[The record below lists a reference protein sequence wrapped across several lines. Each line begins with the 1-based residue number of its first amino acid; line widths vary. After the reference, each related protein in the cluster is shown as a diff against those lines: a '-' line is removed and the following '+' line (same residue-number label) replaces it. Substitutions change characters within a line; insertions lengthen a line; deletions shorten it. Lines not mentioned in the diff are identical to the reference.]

1 MKLPR
6 RAVVVMSPLAANGG
20 DIGAM
25 GEIPEVAVR
34 NSLGR
39 EGLRRIRRNPLAVA
53 GGAVILFFIFV
64 AIFAPLLAPYNPRST
79 AWFDQIRPTS
89 IPGPSGSHWLGLD
102 ASGRDELSRIIYGAR
117 ASLIIGVLS
126 LMIGALVGASL
137 GLLAGAFGGWVDSLV
152 MRFTDIMLSVPGL
165 LLALSIAAV
174 IGQSQTSIIVAV
186 AVPNVP
192 LFARLLRGSML
203 GERQKDYVTS
213 ALAVGVRRRSLVM
226 RHVFPNSLAPMLVQA
241 SLALS
246 TAIIDA
252 SALSFLG
259 LGSADPGVPE
269 WGRMLTDTT
278 RYLRVAPHLAIF
290 PGVAIM
296 ITALGFNLFGEA
308 VREALDPKLRR

>member
-1 MKLPR
+1 MKLSR
-6 RAVVVMSPLAANGG
+6 KAVLVMTEG
-20 DIGAM
+20 DVEDMA
-25 GEIPEVAVR
+25 EIAPS

-39 EGLRRIRRNPLAVA
+39 EGLRRIKRNPLAVV
-53 GGAVILFFIFV
+53 GGSVILFFILV
-64 AIFAPLLAPYNPRST
+64 AIFAPLLAPFDPRST
-79 AWFDQIRPTS
+79 AWFDQIRPTL
-89 IPGPSGSHWLGLD
+89 IPGPSGAHWFGLD
-102 ASGRDELSRIIYGAR
+102 AAGRDELSRIIYGAR
-117 ASLIIGVLS
+117 ASLVIGVLS
-126 LMIGALVGASL
+126 LLIGAFIGAMI

-152 MRFTDIMLSVPGL
+152 MRITDIMLSVPGL

-186 AVPNVP
+186 AVPNIP

-203 GERQKDYVTS
+203 GERQKDYVAS
-213 ALAVGVRRRSLVM
+213 AESVGVRRRSLVM

-259 LGSADPGVPE
+259 LGSADPGVAE